1 MHLMLLKIRGNSDV
15 YPLGM
20 LKQVKV
26 LAHFSPTLSM
36 GKKENASKAFFLP
49 WNQTYPKKKFSF
61 GIYSLMPIRTYQIA
75 Q

>member
-49 WNQTYPKKKFSF
+49 GNQTYPKKFSF